1 MTTTVPLRSPCPPG
15 ACICG
20 RDPLL
25 ETPGADVRIL
35 RLTRAEEKILLA
47 RLEQLKDLADLKRL
61 QQRMYEQL
69 GIRVDVAPG
78 FNEVRTMRGIA
89 IQIDELPGLCRK
101 TRAAIPAA
109 IRKAW
114 KTTRKSPS
122 NCSTPT
128 TCCATPDHFFMP
140 TRLRISAVMV

>member
-1 MTTTVPLRSPCPPG
+1 MTTSVPLRSPCPPG
-15 ACICG
+15 ACNCG

-35 RLTRAEEKILLA
+35 RLTREEEKRLLA
-47 RLEQLKDLADLKRL
+47 RLERLKDLADLRHL
-61 QQRMYEQL
+61 QQRMFEQL

-109 IRKAW
+109 IRRGLENHPQIAFELL
-114 KTTRKSPS
+114 
-122 NCSTPT
+122 N
-128 TCCATPDHFFMP
+128 AHDL
-140 TRLRISAVMV
+140 LRDT

>member
-1 MTTTVPLRSPCPPG
+1 MTTPLPIRSPCPPG

-35 RLTRAEEKILLA
+35 LLTRQEEKRLLEH
-47 RLEQLKDLADLKRL
+47 LENLQSLADLERL
-61 QQRMYEQL
+61 QRKMFEQL

-89 IQIDELPGLCRK
+89 IVIDELPGLCRK
-101 TRAAIPAA
+101 TRQAIPAA
-109 IRKAW
+109 IRRGLENRPEIAFELL
-114 KTTRKSPS
+114 
-122 NCSTPT
+122 N
-128 TCCATPDHFFMP
+128 AHDL
-140 TRLRISAVMV
+140 LRDA

>member
-1 MTTTVPLRSPCPPG
+1 MTTSVPLRSLCPPG

-25 ETPGADVRIL
+25 ETPGADLRIL
-35 RLTRAEEKILLA
+35 RLTRAEEKVLLA
-47 RLEQLKDLADLKRL
+47 RLEKLKDLADLEHL

-69 GIRVDVAPG
+69 GLRVEVAPG

-89 IQIDELPGLCRK
+89 IQIEELPGLCRK

-109 IRKAW
+109 IRRGLENHPEIAFELL
-114 KTTRKSPS
+114 
-122 NCSTPT
+122 N
-128 TCCATPDHFFMP
+128 AHDL
-140 TRLRISAVMV
+140 LRGT

>member
-1 MTTTVPLRSPCPPG
+1 MTTSVPLRSPCPPG
-15 ACICG
+15 ACNCG

-35 RLTRAEEKILLA
+35 RLTREEEKRLLA
-47 RLEQLKDLADLKRL
+47 RLERLKDLADLRHL
-61 QQRMYEQL
+61 QQRMFEQL

-109 IRKAW
+109 IRRGLENHPQIAFELL
-114 KTTRKSPS
+114 
-122 NCSTPT
+122 N
-128 TCCATPDHFFMP
+128 AYDL
-140 TRLRISAVMV
+140 LRDT